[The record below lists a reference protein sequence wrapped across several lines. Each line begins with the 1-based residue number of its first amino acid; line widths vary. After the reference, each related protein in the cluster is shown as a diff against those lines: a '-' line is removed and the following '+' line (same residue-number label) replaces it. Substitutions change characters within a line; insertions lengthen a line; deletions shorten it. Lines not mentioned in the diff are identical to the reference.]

1 MPFSL
6 IGLYRYIFISA
17 SSTFWLQLPSFKW
30 DNWKVKTGPR
40 IPEYGQEKQGQDKIL
55 TTAGF
60 TYVWFMWWP
69 VWFLTLMLISVLLI
83 KKMKRSSHSLE
94 KSLNFRGSFEKSLN
108 SIFPWKI
115 LKFLCKSLKSPWIF
129 FSFKCSG
136 LKSVFWCFWLSRT
149 EYKS

>member
-60 TYVWFMWWP
+60 TYAWFMWWP
-69 VWFLTLMLISVLLI
+69 VWFLTLMLISDLLI
-83 KKMKRSSHSLE
+83 KKMKWSSHSL
-94 KSLNFRGSFEKSLN
+94 EKSLN

-115 LKFLCKSLKSPWIF
+115 LKFLCKSLKSPWLF
-129 FSFKCSG
+129 FNFKCSG
-136 LKSVFWCFWLSRT
+136 LNSVFWYFLVVQDRI
-149 EYKS
+149 